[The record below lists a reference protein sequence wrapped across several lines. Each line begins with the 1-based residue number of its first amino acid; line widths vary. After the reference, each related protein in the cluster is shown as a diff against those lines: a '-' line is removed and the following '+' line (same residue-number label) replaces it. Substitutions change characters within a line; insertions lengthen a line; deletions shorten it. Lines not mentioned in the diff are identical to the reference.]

1 MEERGEGIVLV
12 SEFIWV
18 VLQNFRKLDVQIS
31 VFSDT
36 LSKKTL

>member
-18 VLQNFRKLDVQIS
+18 VLQNLRKLDVQIS

>member
-18 VLQNFRKLDVQIS
+18 VLQNLRKLDVQSS